1 MDAIASG
8 TAYKKHD
15 TDIKANGV
23 SGKSRFYTEV
33 AAERKEPAVIAG
45 PTTQEVYTTQH
56 THTPAVQMLPK
67 DAIIIEDKKIP
78 IEIVFTPQGASSS
91 FVVGIVAKSA
101 EVNEDGVSILIDD
114 RVTIKPP
121 ALVPLKLIINN
132 TPYTVVFAG
141 GLHSFGSLKNI
152 SFVRTT
158 LTGE

>member
-15 TDIKANGV
+15 TDIKTNGV

-33 AAERKEPAVIAG
+33 AAERKEPAIIAG
-45 PTTQEVYTTQH
+45 PTTQEVYTTQ
-56 THTPAVQMLPK
+56 PVQTLPK